1 MGCSF
6 IAPIQRAV
14 GKVVDVV
21 LPVAAVIPGP
31 WQVPAQIAMVVKAVD
46 DGGIK
51 NAIPAILSVA
61 IGQVIPAGSVTGSI
75 ATDAAIKAATVAA
88 VTGGD
93 PLKSAALAA
102 LSSGLSKG
110 SDTYSPAQPDNI
122 FSDTTSSDVSGLEYT
137 PDSVDYSLFSGD
149 AQSNIGFQAP
159 TQSISGFDGISPVD
173 YGLSPSDL
181 SGLQFS
187 NPPVLGDSSSFINDP
202 PVLSSPVLTE
212 GLDAVNYSLDSVLP
226 TENTGFQAPTQSIS
240 GWDGIS
246 PVDYGFTSSDLSGL
260 QILNSPSLPS
270 MGGGQGLTVPVEG
283 GTVGALGLTPTNA
296 SPVLGNPDSFINDP
310 DVLGSPV
317 MAIEPPAGMTGEQQ
331 AELLKSIIGMF
342 GSVGAAGGLMS
353 SSASPQQQ
361 SFYQPSST
369 MPSYSPEYF
378 QQVQQGYNRLLPSMP
393 ADVAT
398 PLSAWYNQPSS
409 SIVSKLFGVI

>member
-46 DGGIK
+46 EGGIK

-149 AQSNIGFQAP
+149 AQS
-159 TQSISGFDGISPVD
+159 
-173 YGLSPSDL
+173 
-181 SGLQFS
+181 
-187 NPPVLGDSSSFINDP
+187 
-202 PVLSSPVLTE
+202 
-212 GLDAVNYSLDSVLP
+212 
-226 TENTGFQAPTQSIS
+226 NTGFQAPTQSIS